1 MTVTVTVKGDKELQ
15 RKLSRLKPKHLTG
28 ALKVMGDHVVTKV
41 RPYPPQPSTTYMR
54 TGILGDG
61 WKVKPKKKDFAVQ
74 VSNPTPYGHY
84 VQSDDR
90 QAGIHRSTGW
100 KRLKETTLKEMD
112 ELVKILKRQVDRILE
127 GR

>member
-41 RPYPPQPSTTYMR
+41 KPYPAQPATTYQR
-54 TGILGDG
+54 TFQLMDG
-61 WKVKPKKKDFAVQ
+61 WKVKPKKQDFAVE
-74 VSNPTPYGHY
+74 VSNPTPYGVY

-90 QAGIHRSTGW
+90 QAGFHRSAGW
-100 KRLKETTLKEMD
+100 KRLRETTVKEMD
-112 ELVKILKRQVDRILE
+112 ELVKILKIQVDRILE